1 MKKEYLIYKLSEDLK
16 EATRIENELFRKF
29 DVKRG
34 LRNEDGTGVLVGLT
48 KIGNVVGYE
57 RIPGGGLKPIPG
69 KLFYRGYDVDD
80 LAHAII
86 KEKRFGFEEI
96 AYLLLSG
103 RLPDKE
109 ELSSFRELIND
120 NMPLEQKTKMNI
132 IELEGN
138 NIMNILA
145 RSVLEMYRFDPDADD
160 TSRDNL
166 MRQSIE
172 LISKFPTIIAY
183 AYNMLRHATH
193 GRSLHI
199 RHPQEN
205 LSIAENFLYML
216 KKDYTELDARTLD
229 LLLVLQAE
237 HGGGNNSTFTV
248 RVTSSTGTDTYSSI
262 AAGIG
267 SLKGP
272 LHGGANI
279 QVADMFHHLQENIQD
294 WTNVDEIDTY
304 FTRMLNKEAYNKT
317 GLIYGIGHAVYTIS
331 DPRAIL
337 LKELARDL
345 AREKGKEREF
355 AFLELLE
362 ERAIDVFGRVKN
374 NGKTVSSN
382 VDFYSGFVYEMIGLP
397 QEIFTP
403 LFAMARIVGWC
414 AHRNEELN
422 FEGKRIIRPAYKNVL
437 DEVTYIFVLYV
448 ATTKVQYLGA
458 GLAGGTLASIVAYHL
473 FSHVKTRVQAW
484 RDPWAEIRGGGYQ
497 VAQSLF
503 AIGTGGF
510 IGMGLGKGLPGS
522 VPVVESDFVFSAIS
536 EELGGVFAICLIMVY
551 LSSYI
556 MFVNIAMKMKKQF
569 YKLTAFGLSVVFI
582 FQVFLCVGG
591 VTKFIPSTGVT
602 LPLISY
608 GGSSIVTTIIIFSV
622 IQGMYVLN
630 GKEEE
635 SLEEET
641 EKESSKRKSRG

>member
-1 MKKEYLIYKLSEDLK
+1 MKKEYLVYKLSESMK
-16 EATRIENELFRKF
+16 EAVRIDTELFSKF

-48 KIGNVVGYE
+48 RIGNVVGYE

-69 KLFYRGYDVDD
+69 KLFYRGYDVEDIV
-80 LAHAII
+80 HAMI
-86 KEKRFGFEEI
+86 KEKRFGFEEV

-103 RLPDKE
+103 NLPDKE
-109 ELSSFRELIND
+109 ELASFSELIYD

-138 NIMNILA
+138 DIMNILA
-145 RSVLEMYRFDPDADD
+145 RSVLEMYRFDPAADD

-166 MRQSIE
+166 MRQSID

-183 AYNMLRHATH
+183 AYNMLRHATF

-199 RHPQEN
+199 RNPQEK
-205 LSIAENFLYML
+205 LSIAQNFLHML
-216 KKDYTELDARTLD
+216 KRDYTELDARTLD

-279 QVADMFHHLQENIQD
+279 QVADMFHHLKENIQD
-294 WTNVDEIDTY
+294 WTSVEEIDTY
-304 FTRMLNKEAYNKT
+304 FTRMLNKEVYNKS

-331 DPRAIL
+331 DPRAVL

-345 AREKGKEREF
+345 AKEKGRKEEF

-362 ERAIDVFGRVKN
+362 ERAIETFGRIKN

-397 QEIFTP
+397 QEIYTP

-437 DEVTYIFVLYV
+437 DEVPYIPL
-448 ATTKVQYLGA
+448 
-458 GLAGGTLASIVAYHL
+458 
-473 FSHVKTRVQAW
+473 
-484 RDPWAEIRGGGYQ
+484 
-497 VAQSLF
+497 
-503 AIGTGGF
+503 
-510 IGMGLGKGLPGS
+510 
-522 VPVVESDFVFSAIS
+522 
-536 EELGGVFAICLIMVY
+536 
-551 LSSYI
+551 
-556 MFVNIAMKMKKQF
+556 KK
-569 YKLTAFGLSVVFI
+569 
-582 FQVFLCVGG
+582 
-591 VTKFIPSTGVT
+591 
-602 LPLISY
+602 
-608 GGSSIVTTIIIFSV
+608 
-622 IQGMYVLN
+622 
-630 GKEEE
+630 
-635 SLEEET
+635 
-641 EKESSKRKSRG
+641 R

>member
-317 GLIYGIGHAVYTIS
+317 GLIYGGGNNSTFTVRVTSSTGTDTYSSIAAGIGSLKGPLHGGANIQVADMFHHLQENIQDWTNVDEIDTYFTRMLNKEAYNKTGLIYGIGHAVYTIS

-437 DEVTYIFVLYV
+437 DEVAYV
-448 ATTKVQYLGA
+448 P
-458 GLAGGTLASIVAYHL
+458 I
-473 FSHVKTRVQAW
+473 
-484 RDPWAEIRGGGYQ
+484 
-497 VAQSLF
+497 
-503 AIGTGGF
+503 
-510 IGMGLGKGLPGS
+510 
-522 VPVVESDFVFSAIS
+522 
-536 EELGGVFAICLIMVY
+536 
-551 LSSYI
+551 
-556 MFVNIAMKMKKQF
+556 KK
-569 YKLTAFGLSVVFI
+569 
-582 FQVFLCVGG
+582 
-591 VTKFIPSTGVT
+591 
-602 LPLISY
+602 
-608 GGSSIVTTIIIFSV
+608 
-622 IQGMYVLN
+622 
-630 GKEEE
+630 
-635 SLEEET
+635 
-641 EKESSKRKSRG
+641 R

>member
-1 MKKEYLIYKLSEDLK
+1 MKKEYLIYKLSEEMK
-16 EATRIENELFRKF
+16 EATRIDNELFPKF

-69 KLFYRGYDVDD
+69 KLFYRGYDVEDIS
-80 LAHAII
+80 HAII
-86 KEKRFGFEEI
+86 KEKRFGFEEV

-109 ELSSFRELIND
+109 ELASFCELIND
-120 NMPLEQKTKMNI
+120 NMALEQKTN
-132 IELEGN
+132 
-138 NIMNILA
+138 MNILS

-166 MRQSIE
+166 MRQSID

-183 AYNMLRHATH
+183 AYNMLRHATF

-199 RHPQEN
+199 RHPQEKH
-205 LSIAENFLYML
+205 SIAENFLYML

-229 LLLVLQAE
+229 LLLILQAE

-248 RVTSSTGTDTYSSI
+248 RVTSSTGTDTYSAI

-279 QVADMFHHLQENIQD
+279 QVADMFHHLQENIKD
-294 WTNVDEIDTY
+294 WKSVDEIDTY
-304 FTRMLNKEAYNKT
+304 FTRMLNKEVYNKT

-331 DPRAIL
+331 DPRALL

-345 AREKGKEREF
+345 AREKGKEEEF

-362 ERAIDVFGRVKN
+362 ERAIATFGRVKN

-382 VDFYSGFVYEMIGLP
+382 IDFYSGFVYEMIGLP

-437 DEVTYIFVLYV
+437 DDLAYIP
-448 ATTKVQYLGA
+448 
-458 GLAGGTLASIVAYHL
+458 I
-473 FSHVKTRVQAW
+473 
-484 RDPWAEIRGGGYQ
+484 
-497 VAQSLF
+497 
-503 AIGTGGF
+503 
-510 IGMGLGKGLPGS
+510 
-522 VPVVESDFVFSAIS
+522 
-536 EELGGVFAICLIMVY
+536 
-551 LSSYI
+551 
-556 MFVNIAMKMKKQF
+556 KK
-569 YKLTAFGLSVVFI
+569 
-582 FQVFLCVGG
+582 
-591 VTKFIPSTGVT
+591 
-602 LPLISY
+602 
-608 GGSSIVTTIIIFSV
+608 
-622 IQGMYVLN
+622 
-630 GKEEE
+630 
-635 SLEEET
+635 
-641 EKESSKRKSRG
+641 R

>member
-1 MKKEYLIYKLSEDLK
+1 MKKEYLVYKLSEEMKD
-16 EATRIENELFRKF
+16 ATRIDNDLFPKY

-48 KIGNVVGYE
+48 KVGNVVGYE

-69 KLFYRGYDVDD
+69 KLFYRQYDLED
-80 LAHAII
+80 LAHAAM
-86 KEKRFGFEEI
+86 KEKRYGFEEV

-103 RLPDKE
+103 HLPDKE
-109 ELSSFRELIND
+109 ELASFRELVND

-145 RSVLEMYRFDPDADD
+145 RSVLEMYRFDPNPDD

-166 MRQSIE
+166 MRQSID

-183 AYNMLRHATH
+183 AYNMLRHATF

-199 RHPQEN
+199 RHPQEK

-216 KKDYTELDARTLD
+216 KKDYTQLEARTLD
-229 LLLVLQAE
+229 LLLMLQAE

-279 QVADMFHHLQENIQD
+279 QD
-294 WTNVDEIDTY
+294 WKDVDEIDTY
-304 FTRMLNKEAYNKT
+304 FTRMLNKEVYNKT

-331 DPRAIL
+331 DPRALL

-345 AREKGKEREF
+345 AKEKKKEEEF

-362 ERAIDVFGRVKN
+362 ERAIAMFGKIKN

-397 QEIFTP
+397 QEIYTP

-414 AHRNEELN
+414 AHRNEELI
-422 FEGKRIIRPAYKNVL
+422 FEGKRIIRPAYKNLL
-437 DEVTYIFVLYV
+437 DVGKYI
-448 ATTKVQYLGA
+448 
-458 GLAGGTLASIVAYHL
+458 
-473 FSHVKTRVQAW
+473 
-484 RDPWAEIRGGGYQ
+484 
-497 VAQSLF
+497 
-503 AIGTGGF
+503 
-510 IGMGLGKGLPGS
+510 
-522 VPVVESDFVFSAIS
+522 
-536 EELGGVFAICLIMVY
+536 
-551 LSSYI
+551 
-556 MFVNIAMKMKKQF
+556 
-569 YKLTAFGLSVVFI
+569 
-582 FQVFLCVGG
+582 
-591 VTKFIPSTGVT
+591 
-602 LPLISY
+602 PL
-608 GGSSIVTTIIIFSV
+608 
-622 IQGMYVLN
+622 N
-630 GKEEE
+630 
-635 SLEEET
+635 
-641 EKESSKRKSRG
+641 KR